1 MANSHLVVDGSNIA
15 TEGRTIPSLAQLDEA
30 VRDFVQEHN
39 FDNLVVVVD
48 ATFAHRIDASE
59 RDQYEEAVLNGELLT
74 PPAGAVG
81 RGDAFVLQ
89 IAERS
94 GATILSNDSFQEFH
108 ATYEWLFTE
117 GRLWGGKPVPG
128 VGWVFVARVP
138 VRGPVSRR
146 ATREAKA
153 SKSASSDEE
162 ATTSSTSSKSRSRKS
177 ASSPDEKPASDTGR
191 AKSGRGSAERGSSGR
206 SSATAGDAKP
216 SDTRSDESASGAG
229 KSKSRSN
236 SKAGSKA
243 QVSAASAASSS
254 AAGGKSQG
262 SERSEGKGRSSSRS
276 RSKSSSPINT
286 PVNFLNFVT
295 KYPLGSIASATVI
308 EFSSHG
314 AYVDVD
320 GARCYVSLKS
330 MGDPAPRSAREV
342 LAMGEV
348 RPFIVQGFDTPRRGI
363 DLALPGFEQFEAD
376 SASTM
381 SGSGSND
388 PGHDDAEDTNP
399 TFLLR
404 EPAEE
409 AAVVAKK
416 KAPAKKAAAKKT
428 AAKKAPAKKVVAKKV
443 VAKKA
448 PAKASATKAAAKK
461 TVAKKTVAKKVTAKK
476 APAKK
481 TVAKKAPAKKAPAKT
496 AAKKA
501 PAKKTVAKKVTAKKV
516 TAKKAPAKKTV
527 AKKTVAKKAPAKK
540 APAKTAAKKAPA
552 KKR

>member
-30 VRDFVQEHN
+30 VRDFVQEHH

-146 ATREAKA
+146 ATRDAKA
-153 SKSASSDEE
+153 SKSASSNDEG
-162 ATTSSTSSKSRSRKS
+162 TTSTTSPKSRGRKS
-177 ASSPDEKPASDTGR
+177 ASAPDDKASSDAER
-191 AKSGRGSAERGSSGR
+191 ATSERGSSGR
-206 SSATAGDAKP
+206 GSSGRTSGGKGQAKSP
-216 SDTRSDESASGAG
+216 DTRSDQTISDAD

-236 SKAGSKA
+236 SGSESRSNSGSKVQA
-243 QVSAASAASSS
+243 PASS
-254 AAGGKSQG
+254 AAGGKST
-262 SERSEGKGRSSSRS
+262 SDKAEGKSRSSSRS
-276 RSKSSSPINT
+276 RSKSSAPINT

-295 KYPLGSIASATVI
+295 SHPLGSTANATVI

-381 SGSGSND
+381 SRSGSSD
-388 PGHDDAEDTNP
+388 PDRDDAEDTNP

-428 AAKKAPAKKVVAKKV
+428 TAKKAPAKKV

-461 TVAKKTVAKKVTAKK
+461 TVAKKATAKKAPAKKTVAKKTVAKKVTAKKAPTKASATKAAAKKAPAKKTVAKKVTAKK

-481 TVAKKAPAKKAPAKT
+481 TVAKKVT
-496 AAKKA
+496 AKKA
-501 PAKKTVAKKVTAKKV
+501 PAKKTVAKKVTAKK
-516 TAKKAPAKKTV
+516 
-527 AKKTVAKKAPAKK
+527 
-540 APAKTAAKKAPA
+540 APA